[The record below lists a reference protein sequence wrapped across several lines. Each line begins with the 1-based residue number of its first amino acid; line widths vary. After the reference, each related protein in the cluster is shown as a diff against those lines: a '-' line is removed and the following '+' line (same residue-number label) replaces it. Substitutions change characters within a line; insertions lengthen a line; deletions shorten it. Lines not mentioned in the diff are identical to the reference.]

1 MDRSPFN
8 PSSVLVPVQLSPD
21 GCKSYDSECKHQQC
35 SAGVQDPCQSRPL
48 LKRLEAQDPKLT
60 MEIDAAGE
68 KSDKTQKTT
77 GKCCQQMLR
86 ALSCVTGDMKVF
98 GDWLKDKPVALQ
110 FVDWLLR
117 GVSQVMFV
125 NNPLSGI
132 ILLIGF
138 LVQSCWLTL
147 MCCTGVIVS
156 TLTAVILSQERSA
169 IAAGLHGY
177 NGVLVG
183 MLMAVFSDKG
193 EYYWWLLLPVILMS
207 MTCPIF
213 TSALGSLFSKW
224 DLPVFTLPFNLALS
238 LFLGATGH
246 FNSFFPTTLI
256 EPTASLPNNSW
267 SDVQV
272 TMLLRSIPVGVGQVY
287 GCDNPWTGGIVM
299 LAVFISSPLI
309 FSHAVLGSAVGIPA
323 ALSLASPLNKIYA
336 GLWNYNSCLSCIAIG
351 GMFYALTWETFALAI
366 ACAFFT
372 TYAGE
377 AMGRIFSVFGMPVG
391 TWPFCLSSLTFLLL
405 TTTNKAIFKL
415 PLSKVTYPE
424 ANRAYYM
431 ERKKP
436 CSESICDKV

>member
-1 MDRSPFN
+1 
-8 PSSVLVPVQLSPD
+8 
-21 GCKSYDSECKHQQC
+21 
-35 SAGVQDPCQSRPL
+35 
-48 LKRLEAQDPKLT
+48 

-68 KSDKTQKTT
+68 KSDKTQKK
-77 GKCCQQMLR
+77 GKCCQQILR

-98 GDWLKDKPVALQ
+98 GDWLKEKHVALQ

-117 GVSQVMFV
+117 GISQVMFV

-132 ILLIGF
+132 MLLIGF
-138 LVQSCWLTL
+138 LVQSPWLTL

-183 MLMAVFSDKG
+183 MLIAVLSDKC

-246 FNSFFPTTLI
+246 YNSFFPTTLI
-256 EPTASLPNNSW
+256 EPTTSLPNNSW
-267 SDVQV
+267 SNVQV
-272 TMLLRSIPVGVGQVY
+272 SM
-287 GCDNPWTGGIVM
+287 
-299 LAVFISSPLI
+299 F
-309 FSHAVLGSAVGIPA
+309 
-323 ALSLASPLNKIYA
+323 
-336 GLWNYNSCLSCIAIG
+336 GLPI
-351 GMFYALTWETFALAI
+351 
-366 ACAFFT
+366 
-372 TYAGE
+372 
-377 AMGRIFSVFGMPVG
+377 G

-405 TTTNKAIFKL
+405 TTSNEAIFKL

-424 ANRAYYM
+424 ANRAYYV
-431 ERKKP
+431 ERKKL
-436 CSESICDKV
+436 CSESICNKV